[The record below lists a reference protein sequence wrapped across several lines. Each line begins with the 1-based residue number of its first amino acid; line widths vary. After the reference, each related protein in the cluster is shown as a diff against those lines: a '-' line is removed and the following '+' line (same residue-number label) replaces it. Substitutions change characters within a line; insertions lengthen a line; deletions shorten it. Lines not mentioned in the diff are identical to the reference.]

1 MCSVASLAESIAFAV
16 ITPDRNGPKAL
27 VFMQAVAGDT
37 HPKCSREHFREI
49 CHCLV
54 HAAPFYTEY
63 LAQLVQTLGK
73 NESLAP
79 LRDILREELSAQ
91 MPTLRERMY
100 ETTRGFME
108 KYPFSRLHQEDGW
121 IAYLKDCFQYPKLG
135 QLVGEVALDVFAFP
149 ESPEH
154 DLDKLVGEM
163 ALGVSES
170 PESSDLLESREHSL
184 RSMRFAEE
192 QRAWRERVFA
202 CALSAMRAAPA
213 ACLPE
218 KESSLGER
226 TPVFAPV

>member
-1 MCSVASLAESIAFAV
+1 MRSVASVAESLAFAA

-27 VFMQAVAGDT
+27 IFMQAVAGGG

-63 LAQLVQTLGK
+63 LAQLAQTLGK

-100 ETTRGFME
+100 EATRRAME
-108 KYPFSRLHQEDGW
+108 KFHSPCSRQEDEW
-121 IAYLKDCFQYPKLG
+121 IGYLKDCFQYPELG
-135 QLVGEVALDVFAFP
+135 QLVGEVALEVFGLP

-154 DLDKLVGEM
+154 
-163 ALGVSES
+163 
-170 PESSDLLESREHSL
+170 SL
-184 RSMRFAEE
+184 RRGQGGIEDP
-192 QRAWRERVFA
+192 QQAWREMVLER
-202 CALSAMRAAPA
+202 ALSAMRTGES
-213 ACLPE
+213 ACFHENKPPLE
-218 KESSLGER
+218 ER
-226 TPVFAPV
+226 APVFAPV

>member
-1 MCSVASLAESIAFAV
+1 MHSVASVAESLAFAV

-27 VFMQAVAGDT
+27 IFMQAVAGEG

-63 LAQLVQTLGK
+63 LAQLVQTLGR

-79 LRDILREELSAQ
+79 LRDILRGELSAQ

-100 ETTRGFME
+100 ETTRGFMA
-108 KYPFSRLHQEDGW
+108 KCPSSHLHQEDGW
-121 IAYLKDCFQYPKLG
+121 IAYLKECFQYPELG
-135 QLVGEVALDVFAFP
+135 QLVGEVALDVFGLP

-154 DLDKLVGEM
+154 
-163 ALGVSES
+163 
-170 PESSDLLESREHSL
+170 SL
-184 RSMRFAEE
+184 RRG
-192 QRAWRERVFA
+192 QRAIEDLQQELRDRVFA
-202 CALSAMRAAPA
+202 CALSAMRTAPA

-226 TPVFAPV
+226 APVFAPV

>member
-1 MCSVASLAESIAFAV
+1 MHSVASVAESLAFAV

-100 ETTRGFME
+100 ETTRGFMA
-108 KYPFSRLHQEDGW
+108 KYPSSRLHQEDGR
-121 IAYLKDCFQYPKLG
+121 IAYLKECFQYPELG
-135 QLVGEVALDVFAFP
+135 QLVGEVALDVFGLP

-154 DLDKLVGEM
+154 N
-163 ALGVSES
+163 
-170 PESSDLLESREHSL
+170 L
-184 RSMRFAEE
+184 RRG
-192 QRAWRERVFA
+192 QRAIEDPQQEWRERVFA

-226 TPVFAPV
+226 TPVFEPV